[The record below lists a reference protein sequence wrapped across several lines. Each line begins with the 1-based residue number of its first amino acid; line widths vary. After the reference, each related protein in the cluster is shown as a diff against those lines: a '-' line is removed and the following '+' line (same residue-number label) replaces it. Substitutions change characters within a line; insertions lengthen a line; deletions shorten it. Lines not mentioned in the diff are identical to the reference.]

1 MSPAWGRDF
10 RPLNATNRVVPQR
23 RKDIIDPMRATL
35 ILHAAV
41 IAAAVL
47 ALPAAARGA
56 SAKDVFT
63 KVAPSVV
70 VVLALDEGGQT
81 TGQGSGVVVGEYEVV
96 TNCHVLGRAADVAVR
111 QAADWSGR
119 ETYRVAAS
127 LLARNDVRDVCL
139 LFVEE
144 LPAPPAA
151 QAVRLGAAK
160 ALSVG
165 EEVYA
170 VGAPAGL
177 ELSLSRGI
185 VSQLRGAFGKR
196 SAPLVQTDAAISP
209 GSSGGGLFN
218 QAGELVGITTF
229 KWRGESL
236 NFALP
241 VEWIEELR
249 AQGRSKLMEA
259 KRRVECPKNPDY
271 ECVID
276 LALGTANSSTVV
288 ETFRTANTPTYRC
301 DRLLD
306 IAATQ
311 TRVEDARG
319 AKKTLSAAFEAARES
334 RMLNHSNLAKIAVA
348 QTKIGDERA
357 AKQTLAALREAV
369 RDRISDPSSDSMSID
384 LKNFALHDYA
394 TTLAKTGNIAKALE
408 IANRIIFYQ
417 GHRLSDGRDHLLH
430 RSRALGDIAEAQA
443 EAGDVAN
450 AMKTAM
456 SIDDHWRDG
465 YHYRNVALAGI
476 ASMQAK
482 AGDFAGAM
490 RTEEMMVDASQMHC
504 GGVLYH
510 IAAWQLALDQ
520 IEAAEHTLSSVSNR
534 CMGAAKTD
542 SDSVT
547 MLMCI
552 IQAKKG
558 NFAAAIAIADSF
570 DDPSSPGIRVALLG
584 EIAVMQ
590 VTAGDAQGAKRTL
603 EAAREA
609 ALGADKAQWR
619 AMTLSDVAA
628 AQAKAGNPQ
637 GAAQAFA
644 EALEINRMVDSDLF
658 LQTSRAYIAERQ
670 AEAGFFSDA
679 VKTAFHIIG
688 LHIDDMR
695 IRIEALMSVAYHLS
709 GRPLLPWWDP
719 RKHL

>member
-1 MSPAWGRDF
+1 M
-10 RPLNATNRVVPQR
+10 
-23 RKDIIDPMRATL
+23 
-35 ILHAAV
+35 
-41 IAAAVL
+41 
-47 ALPAAARGA
+47 
-56 SAKDVFT
+56 
-63 KVAPSVV
+63 
-70 VVLALDEGGQT
+70 
-81 TGQGSGVVVGEYEVV
+81 
-96 TNCHVLGRAADVAVR
+96 
-111 QAADWSGR
+111 
-119 ETYRVAAS
+119 AAS
-127 LLARNDVRDVCL
+127 LLARNDERDVCL
-139 LFVEE
+139 LFVNE
-144 LPAPPAA
+144 LAEPPAA
-151 QAVRLGAAK
+151 QAVRIGAAK

-241 VEWIEELR
+241 AEWIEELR

-259 KRRVECPKNPDY
+259 KRRVECPKNPTY
-271 ECVID
+271 ECVIE
-276 LALGTANSSTVV
+276 LALGTANSPELDSSGS
-288 ETFRTANTPTYRC
+288 RIDPGPAYRC
-301 DRLLD
+301 GRLLD

-311 TRVEDARG
+311 TRVGDTRG

-334 RMLNHSNLAKIAVA
+334 RILNHSNLAKIAVA

-369 RDRISDPSSDSMSID
+369 RDETFDPSAVSR
-384 LKNFALHDYA
+384 NWALREYSVA
-394 TTLAKTGNIAKALE
+394 LAKTGNTAKAIE
-408 IANRIIFYQ
+408 IANRIIFYDQ
-417 GHRLSDGRDHLLH
+417 FAGIVASLIAAATIFLGD
-430 RSRALGDIAEAQA
+430 RSPSSWSDIAEAQA

-482 AGDFAGAM
+482 AGDFAAAM
-490 RTEEMMVDASQMHC
+490 RTEEMMVDASKMHC
-504 GGVLYH
+504 GEVLSH
-510 IAAWQLALDQ
+510 IAAWQLARDQ

-558 NFAAAIAIADSF
+558 NFAAALAIADSF

-628 AQAKAGNPQ
+628 GQAKAGNPQ
-637 GAAQAFA
+637 VAAQAFA

-679 VKTAFHIIG
+679 VKTA
-688 LHIDDMR
+688 LHITGLDVDDMR
-695 IRIEALMSVAYHLS
+695 HPHRSPDVCSVSPVGKSPVTLVGSKKTPLMPTPMCCVRTPELRWKQGPVSA
-709 GRPLLPWWDP
+709 R
-719 RKHL
+719 